1 MIEYTFRTGVQLLP
15 GLLRSTS
22 MELMILLNSFKEV
35 RRERILL
42 FFTEGNIP
50 RWSIWMRWLLYGP
63 VNSEDVLSS
72 SLPPLQGVW
81 EDGLGF
87 LGAVAHYSGLFGI
100 GCWVLASVKLS
111 CSAFVYLTPHWR
123 STSSE
128 KHISFPRNLLL
139 LGAIYFRIISSASFT
154 GGNESFFPYIH
165 LPFPNLFFCLPLCNF
180 FFFTLNKLVER
191 AKY

>member
-22 MELMILLNSFKEV
+22 IELMILLNSFKEV

-128 KHISFPRNLLL
+128 KHISFPRIYYFWVQFI
-139 LGAIYFRIISSASFT
+139 LG
-154 GGNESFFPYIH
+154 
-165 LPFPNLFFCLPLCNF
+165 
-180 FFFTLNKLVER
+180 
-191 AKY
+191 